1 MDLHFLSVSQSM
13 MRLVF
18 FYFFEKLF
26 EKKMVLEFLFIL
38 VFLKENKIRNENHS
52 ATPYLEKDMS
62 MKSSPNS
69 EVILP
74 IEKIR

>member
-1 MDLHFLSVSQSM
+1 MDLHFLSVSQL
-13 MRLVF
+13 RLVF
-18 FYFFEKLF
+18 FISLKNYLK
-26 EKKMVLEFLFIL
+26 KKMVLELLFIL
-38 VFLKENKIRNENHS
+38 VFLKENKIRNKNHS